1 MGVRRAIVFRT
12 MLRPVVVVAAIVLGC
27 SGNSTGPN
35 AHGVADISMSPDSL
49 NIAIGDSAAIR
60 AQPVSASGV
69 PTNDTSSLFWSTS
82 DSTIASVDQHG
93 LVRAVG
99 IGSVN
104 IDASIA
110 GVSPKHPA
118 RIVVV
123 AVPVATIVIAPTVVS
138 VGVGGA
144 FQFTDTT
151 KDASGRVLTGR
162 TVVWKCSD
170 TTVAK
175 VDQAGL
181 VLAKT
186 WGSATITVSSGSAR
200 AAAAVTVTSAPPPPP
215 SQTVARI
222 ALTPNRFTIRTH
234 GTQPATAQALDAS
247 GHVIPGVSFV
257 WTTKSGGSIASVD
270 ARGDVDGVAPGN
282 DSVFASAGGV
292 TGGAAVTVILPP
304 VATVVITPGTATI
317 TNSNNSS
324 VQLTATLLDARG
336 DTLVGPA
343 ITWSSDNPDVAVV
356 TSTGVVTPSDGGS
369 HGTATIR
376 ATSQGKQGT
385 ASVTVTDGGGG

>member
-1 MGVRRAIVFRT
+1 MVCRT
-12 MLRPVVVVAAIVLGC
+12 MLRTVSVVAAIVVGC

-35 AHGVADISMSPDSL
+35 AHGVADVSMSPDSL
-49 NIAIGDSAAIR
+49 NIAIGDTTVIR
-60 AQPVSASGV
+60 AQPVNASGA
-69 PTNDTSSLFWSTS
+69 PTGDTTSLFWSTS

-104 IDASIA
+104 IDASVA

-123 AVPVATIVIAPTVVS
+123 AVPVASIVIAPSVVS
-138 VGVGGA
+138 LGMGGA

-151 KDASGRVLTGR
+151 KDAIGHVLTGR

-186 WGSATITVSSGSAR
+186 SGSANITVSSGSAH
-200 AAAAVTVTSAPPPPP
+200 ATATVTVTSAPPPPP
-215 SQTVARI
+215 PSQTVARVT
-222 ALTPNRFTIRTH
+222 LTPNRFTIRTH
-234 GTQPATAQALDAS
+234 GTQQVSAQALDAS
-247 GHVIPGVSFV
+247 GHVISGVSFV

-270 ARGDVDGVAPGN
+270 ASGDVDGVAPGN
-282 DSVFASAGGV
+282 DSAFASAGGV

-304 VATVVITPGTATI
+304 VATVVVTPGTATI
-317 TNSNNSS
+317 TNSNNAS

-336 DTLVGPA
+336 DTLRGPA
-343 ITWSSDNPDVAVV
+343 ITWSSDNAGVAVV
-356 TSTGVVTPSDGGS
+356 SSTGVVTASDGGS

-376 ATSQGKQGT
+376 ATSQGRQGT